1 LAQPTTQTKPTNQPP
16 ISEYIHLHGLQVLH
30 GLVCSLSRLLLERTN
45 LQLQLVAHNK
55 PVSLEPTGAIQIEH
69 AVHGIVFALLTPN
82 AKLWGCTDTQPGVF
96 PPGSFIQGNGDR
108 AFHRKC
114 LGFWWFW
121 LCNRE
126 MKDQGNG
133 DRAFHRKCLGFWWF
147 WLCIWEDSCSRKP
160 RIRYFSFALDIFC
173 CSILLSTC

>member
-1 LAQPTTQTKPTNQPP
+1 MRQPTTQTKPTNQPP
-16 ISEYIHLHGLQVLH
+16 ISEYIHLHGLQ
-30 GLVCSLSRLLLERTN
+30 GLQGLACLSLSRLLLERTN

-121 LCNRE
+121 LC
-126 MKDQGNG
+126 
-133 DRAFHRKCLGFWWF
+133 
-147 WLCIWEDSCSRKP
+147 IWEDSCSRKP